1 MSIYNQ
7 FKISAN
13 HFPDK
18 LALVL
23 PEQQVSYKQLL
34 AYVDNLTEN
43 LVKSF
48 NSEPKIIITLLQNGL
63 EQTTLMLALSQL
75 GWSWLPLSQELS
87 LEQIENYYNIP
98 GDKVI
103 ITDFSYKSRLD
114 KKAIAHRLSSFY
126 SVGLDSDADDC
137 DIKFGLDRSGKKLNF
152 QVDLDAPFILT
163 MSSGTT
169 GDPKLITFSQQTK
182 LNRAKS
188 ACDCYKLSSNDVFL
202 AHTPQYHS
210 LAQRLTFLPLM
221 NGATLILGRQFSP
234 QTWVEYVSKYQVTFT
249 IAVSS
254 QLLAILNYLHKT
266 DITISSLRKLVSS
279 SATLS
284 AEIKKQLISTLKCE
298 LHECYGAS
306 EIGTATDINVNQE
319 CEFYKSVGRPVNGV
333 EIKVIDNTGKELATN
348 QVGEIAVFTPLLF
361 CGYYQDEEKTS
372 KSMHSNYFLTGDLGF
387 VDEHGYLY
395 FKGRKKELIIS
406 GGINVYPEDVE
417 KVINSFEGITESI
430 AYSKANPYLGETVAA
445 VFTADEDVSTKKL
458 KQFCR
463 TRLALYQLPISFK
476 QVSHLNKT
484 ATGKP
489 KRASYSN
496 SK

>member
-7 FKISAN
+7 FKNSAN
-13 HFPDK
+13 NSPDK

-23 PEQQVSYKQLL
+23 PEQEVSYKQLL
-34 AYVDNLTEN
+34 VYVDNLTEN
-43 LVKSF
+43 LVESL
-48 NSEPKIIITLLQNGL
+48 NSEHKIIITLLQNSL

-87 LEQIENYYNIP
+87 LEQIENYCNIP

-103 ITDFSYKSRLD
+103 VTDFSYKSRVD
-114 KKAIAHRLSSFY
+114 KKELAHRLSSVF
-126 SVGLDSDADDC
+126 SLGLDSDADDC
-137 DIKFGLDRSGKKLNF
+137 DIKFGLNRSGKKLNF

-169 GDPKLITFSQQTK
+169 GEPKLITFSQQTK

-188 ACDCYKLSSNDVFL
+188 AYDCYKLSSDDVFL

-221 NGATLILGRQFSP
+221 NGATLILGRQFSA
-234 QTWVEYVSKYQVTFT
+234 QTWVENVKKHHVTFT
-249 IAVSS
+249 ISVSS
-254 QLLAILNYLHKT
+254 QLIAILNYLNQT
-266 DITISSLRKLVSS
+266 DTKITTLRRVVSS

-284 AEIKKQLISTLKCE
+284 SEYKQQLLTMLNCE

-306 EIGTATDINVNQE
+306 EVGTVTDIHVNQE
-319 CEFYKSVGRPVNGV
+319 LNFYKSVGKPISGV
-333 EIKVIDNTGKELATN
+333 QIKIIGNSSEELAAN
-348 QVGEIAVFTPLLF
+348 QVGEIAVYTPLLF
-361 CGYYQDEEKTS
+361 CGYYQDEEKTLS
-372 KSMHSNYFLTGDLGF
+372 SMHGNYFLTGDLGY
-387 VDEHGYLY
+387 VDEQGYLY

-406 GGINVYPEDVE
+406 GGINVFPEDIE
-417 KVINSFEGITESI
+417 TVINKYEGIKESI
-430 AYSKANPYLGETVAA
+430 AYSKTHPYLGEVVAA
-445 VFTADEDVSTKKL
+445 VFTADENIDTKRL

-463 TRLALYQLPISFK
+463 AKLALYQLPISFK
-476 QVSHLNKT
+476 QVSDLKKT

-489 KRASYSN
+489 KRALYSN
-496 SK
+496 S